1 MTRQELLERIK
12 RIPIIDV
19 HSHMNRT
26 QMAAKDIQMVI
37 GYHMLRYPLNA
48 AGADMSVVWPAD
60 RALDVDA
67 YRQAFAEY
75 WPRIANTGFARM
87 LRDTFAELYD
97 FTEPIG
103 PDSLGR
109 MIQAF
114 EKNNSQ
120 PDWPRQVLDKAN
132 CVRILSS
139 SYRVPPLEPGADDF
153 GVRFTV
159 EAPGFSMSREMPEW
173 SGRLGKLG
181 ELIDQPTITNRQQ
194 LHDAT
199 AAYYQQFDWA
209 EKGASVLW
217 VGGLADLTPVPDDLA
232 DDLLQRAGRDE
243 HLTVAETATLEGIM
257 IRATVK
263 GFAPHNDMFQ
273 LVYGTQFLTA
283 PSGRP
288 VTRAH
293 PLFASSIAHLA
304 GEFPDMRFN
313 ILSGVEL
320 DEPTWCSMCLAYPN
334 VSLGGFW
341 WSGFYSTHMINAW
354 HRRLDM
360 VPVSS
365 LCGFFSDGF
374 CVDWVFARIRQTQQC
389 LAHVLSE
396 KIDRGEYTIDQALQ
410 VARDLL
416 FESPR
421 RLFLPNENINP
432 A

>member
-1 MTRQELLERIK
+1 MTRQELFERIK

-26 QMAAKDIQMVI
+26 QMAARDFQMVV

-48 AGADMSVVWPAD
+48 AGADMSVVWPHD
-60 RALDVDA
+60 RNLDESA
-67 YRQAFAEY
+67 YQQAFAAY
-75 WPRIANTGFARM
+75 FRRIANTGFARM

-103 PDSLGR
+103 PDSLER
-109 MIQAF
+109 MIEAF
-114 EKNNSQ
+114 EKKNSR
-120 PDWPRQVLDKAN
+120 PDWAQQVLEKAN

-139 SYRVPPLEPGADDF
+139 SYQVPPLEPGEADF

-159 EAPGFSMSREMPEW
+159 EAPGFSSSRELERW
-173 SGRLGKLG
+173 SQRLSKLGKL
-181 ELIDQPTITNRQQ
+181 IDQATITTRRQ
-194 LHDAT
+194 LHEAT
-199 AAYYQQFDWA
+199 AAYYAQFDWQD
-209 EKGASVLW
+209 KGASVLW
-217 VGGLADLTPVPDDLA
+217 VGGLADLAPVPDDVA
-232 DDLLQRAGRDE
+232 DGLLQRAGRDE

-263 GFAPHNDMFQ
+263 GFQPHNDMFQ

-283 PSGRP
+283 PNGRP

-304 GEFPDMRFN
+304 GEFPEMRFN

-320 DEPTWCSMCLAYPN
+320 DEPAWCSLCLAYPN

-389 LAHVLSE
+389 LAHVLSQ
-396 KIDRGEYTIDQALQ
+396 KIERGEYSIDQALQ

-416 FESPR
+416 FESPK
-421 RLFLPNENINP
+421 RLFLPNEKIDL